1 MSYVLISPYPHI
13 PYPCVPCPRVP
24 MSHTPCPYPTSVP
37 HVHTP
42 VPPCSPSVSFLC
54 SSCRFCFRVPVT
66 HTHTHT
72 HMYTHVT
79 SWLNPPPPHT
89 HMCHK
94 VAAGHGPSHPTCA
107 MTLLGFSPAHAC
119 HELLRPQPPL
129 THTHTCHDPAR
140 SQPASR
146 AHRHTH
152 TRVMSWQ
159 SLSPSFTRVTSCPGL
174 STSPMSRVLQPCPV
188 SLSPCYPMFCVPQP
202 LLPCILPCPPARV
215 SPC

>member
-152 TRVMSWQ
+152 TCHELAEPQPLIHTCHKLPRSQHLTHV
-159 SLSPSFTRVTSCPGL
+159 
-174 STSPMSRVLQPCPV
+174 PCPAAV
-188 SLSPCYPMFCVPQP
+188 PRVPQP
-202 LLPCILPCPPARV
+202 LLSHVLCPSAPVTLHSPV
-215 SPC
+215 SPSPC